1 MIESTLRSKSAQSFP
16 SLMKMEQPSLGVTRV
31 VDQRLH
37 LTRSL
42 TVEEETITRTTAG
55 AIEGDVVV
63 MEVIVAAI
71 KITTVAMMVTDTT
84 VVEAIKAKLGRVA
97 ITTMRISIKRTT
109 LIVLEQAT
117 TISEE
122 RSTRSDLIDLVSTV
136 IL

>member
-16 SLMKMEQPSLGVTRV
+16 SSMKMERPSLGVTRV
-31 VDQRLH
+31 VDQKLH

-42 TVEEETITRTTAG
+42 MVEEETIIRTTAG

-122 RSTRSDLIDLVSTV
+122 RSTRSDLIDLVSIV